1 MVGVLLRNWSR
12 SLFVLDI
19 AGLRNI
25 RGYSNFAK
33 AKRQQ
38 DPGRSPQ
45 RQPSHT
51 YLQQKISTEL
61 RSSFL
66 RNDSF
71 QKASVHFS
79 ARMQSDKRSNEWENL
94 MDNEDKKQNIASI
107 PTRKGSIFTIPNLL
121 SFGRIV
127 AAPFIGNMIL
137 NGDYVLASSLL
148 VIAGV
153 TDVLDGQI
161 ARRWP
166 SQQSAF
172 GTALDPLGDK
182 ILVAVLT
189 VTLTKAGMLPMPLAF
204 LILGRDI
211 ALIASVFYLRYRT
224 CPPPL
229 TVKRFFDPTLVNTQL
244 NPTTISK
251 VNTVLQ
257 ITVLW
262 AALVAPIFHFT
273 DSLALKMLYFVT
285 GATTIWSGASY
296 IFDKTTVQIL
306 KDNK

>member
-1 MVGVLLRNWSR
+1 MMIGVVSQILSRNFYLRN
-12 SLFVLDI
+12 V

-25 RGYSNFAK
+25 KGYNNFAK
-33 AKRQQ
+33 AKRLR
-38 DPGRSPQ
+38 DVELFYRSL
-45 RQPSHT
+45 T
-51 YLQQKISTEL
+51 YLQHNISPQL
-61 RSSFL
+61 QASFP
-66 RNDSF
+66 RNDYR
-71 QKASVHFS
+71 QKASLYRN
-79 ARMQSDKRSNEWENL
+79 ACMRTDKRSNEWESL
-94 MDNEDKKQNIASI
+94 MDNEEKKQKIASI
-107 PTRKGSIFTIPNLL
+107 PTRKENIFTVPNLL

-166 SQQSAF
+166 SQKSAF

-189 VTLTKAGMLPMPLAF
+189 VTLTKAGMLPIPLAF

-211 ALIASVFYLRYRT
+211 SLIASVFYLRYRT
-224 CPPPL
+224 CPPPMTL
-229 TVKRFFDPTLVNTQL
+229 KRFFDPTLVNTQL

-262 AALVAPIFHFT
+262 AALVAPIFNFT
-273 DSLALKMLYFVT
+273 DSLALKTLYFIT

-306 KDNK
+306 KDDK

>member
-1 MVGVLLRNWSR
+1 MIGVLSRSVCRSLYVLDVTGLKTIKGYSDLAFIKRLRNAER
-12 SLFVLDI
+12 
-19 AGLRNI
+19 
-25 RGYSNFAK
+25 
-33 AKRQQ
+33 
-38 DPGRSPQ
+38 
-45 RQPSHT
+45 
-51 YLQQKISTEL
+51 
-61 RSSFL
+61 FL
-66 RNDSF
+66 RPQTIYPFTRNDY
-71 QKASVHFS
+71 QRTSVHTN
-79 ARMQSDKRSNEWENL
+79 ACVQSEKNPNEWESL
-94 MDNEDKKQNIASI
+94 MDNEEKKQNIASI
-107 PTRKGSIFTIPNLL
+107 PTRKENIFTIPNLL

-166 SQQSAF
+166 SQKSAF

-204 LILGRDI
+204 LILGRDVG
-211 ALIASVFYLRYRT
+211 LIASVFYLRYRT
-224 CPPPL
+224 CPPPI
-229 TVKRFFDPTLVNTQL
+229 TIKRFFDPTLVNTQL

-262 AALVAPIFHFT
+262 AALVAPIFNFSN
-273 DSLALKMLYFVT
+273 SLALKSLYFVT

-306 KDNK
+306 KENK